1 MSVSLSHRVVASTRI
16 RELLA
21 LALLTAAVGTQMPL
35 AGWNAGAHYALV
47 QSLADGTPRIDKHLN
62 QSGDIAWVD
71 GHYYAAKSP
80 GLAFFSLPVYVALDT
95 AHLLAPID
103 AGGGGQGPPGAKHIH
118 PRSVWQVNFVVVAAF
133 LVLLLLIRLTVN
145 AVVPGAGIA
154 IALMLGMGTM
164 LLPFASS
171 YFSHV
176 LSATLGFAAFV
187 LARRKRAEQR
197 GLELAASGVLAGL
210 AVFTEIPLLI
220 VAVLLFAFV
229 VTERPRV
236 ARGAWYGAGFVV
248 GILPLW
254 LYDLWAFGSPLKT
267 GYADAVKELGT
278 SGHDVIG
285 ANGSGFFGLGRP
297 DLGAAQDLLFSQKG
311 LFVLTPITLVAVLAL
326 PLLWRRGYPREAMLI
341 GGLTLAML
349 VYNASYYL
357 PFGGATPG
365 PRFLVPLLPF
375 LALPLG
381 VAFSKWPTVTVLV
394 AGVSAFWMI
403 AATVAGPLIPVE
415 THPTAWLSTI
425 AHRQEYPG
433 AIFDKGT
440 KGALWFIVPAA
451 LAVAM
456 VLRPPVWARRAAAL
470 ARD

>member
-1 MSVSLSHRVVASTRI
+1 
-16 RELLA
+16 
-21 LALLTAAVGTQMPL
+21 
-35 AGWNAGAHYALV
+35 
-47 QSLADGTPRIDKHLN
+47 
-62 QSGDIAWVD
+62 
-71 GHYYAAKSP
+71 
-80 GLAFFSLPVYVALDT
+80 
-95 AHLLAPID
+95 
-103 AGGGGQGPPGAKHIH
+103 
-118 PRSVWQVNFVVVAAF
+118 
-133 LVLLLLIRLTVN
+133 
-145 AVVPGAGIA
+145 
-154 IALMLGMGTM
+154 MGTM
-164 LLPFASS
+164 LLPFASA

-187 LARRKRAEQR
+187 LARSKGVEQTGR
-197 GLELAASGVLAGL
+197 RLAASGVVAGL

-220 VAVLLFAFV
+220 IAALIFAYIVA
-229 VTERPRV
+229 EQPRV
-236 ARGAWYGAGFVV
+236 ARAAWYGAGFVV
-248 GILPLW
+248 GVLPLW
-254 LYDLWAFGSPLKT
+254 LYDQWAFGSPFKT
-267 GYADAVKELGT
+267 GYADAVLDLGT
-278 SGHDVIG
+278 SGHDVLG

-326 PLLWRRGYPREAMLI
+326 PLLWRRGYPREALLI
-341 GGLTLAML
+341 GAVALAML

-365 PRFLVPLLPF
+365 PRFLIPLLPF

-381 VAFSKWPTVTVLV
+381 VAFSRWPTATVVV

-403 AATVAGPLIPVE
+403 AATVAGPLIPLE

-433 AIFDKGT
+433 SIFDHGT

-451 LAVAM
+451 LAVAI
-456 VLRPPVWARRAAAL
+456 VLRPPSWARRAVAL